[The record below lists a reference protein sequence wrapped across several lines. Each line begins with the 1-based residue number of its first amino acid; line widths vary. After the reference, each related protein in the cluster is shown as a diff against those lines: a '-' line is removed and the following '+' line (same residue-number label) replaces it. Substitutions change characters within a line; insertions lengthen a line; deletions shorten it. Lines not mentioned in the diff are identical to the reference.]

1 VIVGGVVF
9 VALLATACVTD
20 VRSRRIPN
28 RLVLALLACGLVFA
42 IVVQPTLL
50 APIRATG
57 SFLLGLAIWMPF
69 YLFRM
74 LGAGDVK
81 LFAAASTWL
90 APGAVLEA
98 ALISALVGG
107 VLGLVWFVRTHGL
120 GFTVVRLAHAT
131 REPRVL
137 REATPVE
144 SRARRLPYGVAMSL
158 GLLATVLHVY
168 APSFL

>member
-1 VIVGGVVF
+1 VGGVVF
-9 VALLATACVTD
+9 VALLAAACVTD

-28 RLVLALLACGLVFA
+28 RLVLALLACGLVYSVIA
-42 IVVQPTLL
+42 HPTLL
-50 APIRATG
+50 APVHSAG
-57 SFLLGLAIWMPF
+57 SFLLGLAIWIPF
-69 YLFRM
+69 YVFRM

-81 LFAAASTWL
+81 LFAAASAWL
-90 APGAVLEA
+90 APAAVLEA
-98 ALISALVGG
+98 ALVSALVGG
-107 VLGLVWFVRTHGL
+107 ALGLVWFVRTHGL

-144 SRARRLPYGVAMSL
+144 SRARRLPYGVAMAL
-158 GLLATVLHVY
+158 GLLVTVLRVH